1 MSVPQPIVRSLKT
14 YCRDIVPT
22 ESGTYTYNLLESKP
36 AVKPES
42 QATAKGK
49 ERATSSRVDLR
60 YTGSTSSAKIIDTVG
75 EKSEPSSVRR
85 RVKNIFKK
93 DKDTNG
99 LSEKN
104 MDTCDDRAD
113 MLDTKEDTRPQSAN
127 GASPEDG
134 PDSGLEADDAPP
146 TYIETVNEYLLD
158 PMQQFS
164 AFPPVTLRKAQT
176 EFRQSLRSATTL
188 LSEQQ
193 KFGGMSTAASEV
205 IRKA

>member
-1 MSVPQPIVRSLKT
+1 M
-14 YCRDIVPT
+14 
-22 ESGTYTYNLLESKP
+22 ESKP

-60 YTGSTSSAKIIDTVG
+60 YTGSTSSAKIIDTAG
-75 EKSEPSSVRR
+75 EKSESSSVRL

-93 DKDTNG
+93 DRDTNG
-99 LSEKN
+99 LSEKD

-127 GASPEDG
+127 GASTEDG
-134 PDSGLEADDAPP
+134 PYSGLETDDAPP

-176 EFRQSLRSATTL
+176 ELRQSLRLAVTL

-193 KFGGMSTAASEV
+193 KFGGMSTAAGEV
-205 IRKA
+205 MRKA